1 MKRLKKIVKR
11 VFPVFLSLLIMLGT
25 IFSNLQVAHATGME
39 PILYYTYWDL
49 ISSLYATCGYTTTVD
64 ENVINNHGVT
74 GKQAWDNFCTWVDL
88 HVKAHNE
95 LVLEPAVKELKNLVN
110 TATDKGV
117 SLSQDLFDLLKECF
131 AEQVACGSNPNG
143 FNCSS
148 TDNVVKLLTAICG
161 IESGLSTKAG
171 VVQDACNGLAINVV
185 QNGDGSYSIF
195 SNRVGYSVKDYVY
208 SSGQQVWVNLKYLD
222 SNNKEVDTGAN
233 SAAYV
238 TTDHIFKT
246 DRAYPYSARAP
257 ITWVVKNG
265 QFVAN
270 DAIGAQVSAG
280 ACPQE
285 VPDVSPWIKNPA
297 IPDEWRI
304 VQPGET
310 PEKDPDKEPEKII
323 PFVPIKPLSPDKE
336 PDSTENPS
344 EKPDGTE
351 NPGEKPDK
359 DNDKKKNPL
368 LLPIINPD
376 TGNVIDPETGW
387 DIDPETGFLINP
399 DTGELV
405 DPDSVHKSTNVVDS
419 AGKYG
424 DITTLFPFC
433 IPFDLVKLIKGMK
446 AKKAPP
452 VFHFEYY
459 FKSIDYNFVIEVDLT
474 DYDKYVKIF
483 RYGMQIFYIIALM
496 FMTARMSEL
505 FS

>member
-1 MKRLKKIVKR
+1 MKRLKKIVRR
-11 VFPVFLSLLIMLGT
+11 VFPVFLSLLIVSGT
-25 IFSNLQVAHATGME
+25 IFSNLQVAHATGAE
-39 PILYYTYWDL
+39 PLLYYTYWDL
-49 ISSLYATCGYTTTVD
+49 ISTLYATCGYETTVD

-74 GKQAWDNFCTWVDL
+74 GKQVWDNFCTWVDL

-117 SLSQDLFDLLKECF
+117 SLSQDLYDLLKECF
-131 AEQVACGSNPNG
+131 AEQVDESSNPNC
-143 FNCSS
+143 FDCSS
-148 TDNVVKLLTAICG
+148 VEKVNKMIESIVGARVDQDIVTAVVKGTNTLNIVKTGSDYMVFCG
-161 IESGLSTKAG
+161 SIDTNYRYKDFIYRDDEKYYQLASYRPDGTFTYSTVYG
-171 VVQDACNGLAINVV
+171 TYI
-185 QNGDGSYSIF
+185 YSNKTKI
-195 SNRVGYSVKDYVY
+195 YSVTCYTSRTPVA
-208 SSGQQVWVNLKYLD
+208 WV
-222 SNNKEVDTGAN
+222 
-233 SAAYV
+233 
-238 TTDHIFKT
+238 I
-246 DRAYPYSARAP
+246 
-257 ITWVVKNG
+257 KNG
-265 QFVAN
+265 AFMAN

>member
-49 ISSLYATCGYTTTVD
+49 ISSLYATCGYETTVD

-74 GKQAWDNFCTWVDL
+74 GKQVWDNFCTWVDL
-88 HVKAHNE
+88 HVKTHNE
-95 LVLEPAVKELKNLVN
+95 LVLKPAVEELKNLVN

-117 SLSQDLFDLLKECF
+117 SLSQDLYDLLKECF
-131 AEQVACGSNPNG
+131 AEQVAESSYTNPDDFPTISSFAQAAAIIAAVCGTSVDAVPEYENFTSDYYLEIFTDG
-143 FNCSS
+143 S
-148 TDNVVKLLTAICG
+148 TIYICTFSDPISKL
-161 IESGLSTKAG
+161 
-171 VVQDACNGLAINVV
+171 
-185 QNGDGSYSIF
+185 GDGYFEYIAGGGSGACYGITFNSVY
-195 SNRVGYSVKDYVY
+195 NTSVKIRPFESY
-208 SSGQQVWVNLKYLD
+208 QW
-222 SNNKEVDTGAN
+222 
-233 SAAYV
+233 
-238 TTDHIFKT
+238 I
-246 DRAYPYSARAP
+246 
-257 ITWVVKNG
+257 VKNG
-265 QFVAN
+265 VLVAD

-280 ACPQE
+280 ACPKE

>member
-25 IFSNLQVAHATGME
+25 IFSNLQVAHASGME

-49 ISSLYATCGYTTTVD
+49 ISSLYATCGYETTVD
-64 ENVINNHGVT
+64 ENVVNNHGVT
-74 GKQAWDNFCTWVDL
+74 GKQVWDNFCTWVDL

-95 LVLEPAVKELKNLVN
+95 LVLKPAVEELKNLVN

-117 SLSQDLFDLLKECF
+117 SMSQDLYDLLKECF
-131 AEQVACGSNPNG
+131 AEQVSYGDMVNQFDTSSVVAINNMVKSLTGG
-143 FNCSS
+143 GYLSS
-148 TDNVVKLLTAICG
+148 TQAKAIMNGEALLNIVYDPSNGRYMAYALSLTYGIVDDYKRKDSRNDYLSLFVIDTIGESEFCSIYGSVIRGSDTLLDVSCYTA
-161 IESGLSTKAG
+161 KPDM
-171 VVQDACNGLAINVV
+171 V
-185 QNGDGSYSIF
+185 
-195 SNRVGYSVKDYVY
+195 
-208 SSGQQVWVNLKYLD
+208 
-222 SNNKEVDTGAN
+222 
-233 SAAYV
+233 
-238 TTDHIFKT
+238 
-246 DRAYPYSARAP
+246 
-257 ITWVVKNG
+257 WVVKNG
-265 QFVAN
+265 AFMAN
-270 DAIGAQVSAG
+270 DTIGAQVSAG

-336 PDSTENPS
+336 PDSTENP
-344 EKPDGTE
+344 
-351 NPGEKPDK
+351 GEKPDK

-387 DIDPETGFLINP
+387 DIDPNTGFLINP

-405 DPDSVHKSTNVVDS
+405 DPDSVHKDSNYVDS

-459 FKSIDYNFVIEVDLT
+459 FKSIDYNFVIDVDLT
-474 DYDKYVKIF
+474 DYDKYIKLF
-483 RYGMQIFYIIALM
+483 RYGLQIFYVIALM
-496 FMTARMSEL
+496 LMTVRMSEL
-505 FS
+505 FT